1 MLDFYYLGKDFVDVL
16 SDLGSYLVEYN
27 IDDLCTYLSTT
38 FDLPD
43 LFDLF
48 LNNVSL
54 LIGNFTIAS
63 LIFGSGLVFI
73 LIFKIVKFFTDIVL

>member
-1 MLDFYYLGKDFVDVL
+1 MLDLYYLGKDFVDVL
-16 SDLGSYLVEYN
+16 SDLGRYLVEYN
-27 IDDLCTYLSTT
+27 MDDLCSYLSTS

-48 LNNVSL
+48 LTNVSF
-54 LIGNFTIAS
+54 LIGDFTIAS

-73 LIFKIVKFFTDIVL
+73 IIFKVVKFFTDIVL